1 MGWQRKVIPYVQK
14 HEFEGLLF
22 SDVSAFSV
30 MPVATGSIGGG
41 VREVRFEVPKS

>member
-1 MGWQRKVIPYVQK
+1 MIPYVQK

-30 MPVATGSIGGG
+30 MPVATGPL
-41 VREVRFEVPKS
+41 VEELREVRFEVPKS